1 MILYF
6 QGPRGK
12 PGEPG
17 LLGPAGPEGP
27 RGEGGVMGFP
37 GPKGT
42 KGDMGPSGSP
52 VSDYVNHTTVFE
64 VPHYHCST
72 SLSSRGYS
80 LVFLATLLSN

>member
-1 MILYF
+1 MIFYF

-52 VSDYVNHTTVFE
+52 VSDSVNHTTVCE
-64 VPHYHCST
+64 L
-72 SLSSRGYS
+72 SLFHIVVIQRVRLGLSRY
-80 LVFLATLLSN
+80 TLI